1 MPNLHPRSYI
11 IRIER
16 NYSMLKKITRVGVVV
31 TTIALIASSAVTAN
45 AAVVPAAKAKVGLD
59 CSASQIGRVSKGT
72 GVNGSD
78 LTCTKV
84 TTGTFAGKNK
94 WWYAGLKPL
103 GSFEFVSS
111 SNIGGGYGTTAIALG
126 EALKKEELLK
136 DYTVT
141 YRSNAPLGLGYFADQ
156 KGRTDLGIITGFAM
170 PGGLATNGSKLDI
183 TNYKAVASFLREAEA
198 FAVPMNSKY
207 KTINDLLADIKA
219 NSKTVAVGGGNY
231 GGVDHVT
238 IATLAET
245 VGVKATDLNYI
256 PYSGGGTLVPDVIA
270 GRVAVGVSGTSE
282 FASYV
287 AAGKMRILAVTSPKP
302 LSTIKGRTLIQQGIN
317 LTFGNWRGILA
328 PADLSAADYLNF
340 VKVMDTVHSTQSW
353 KDTLV
358 AKSWIDEYR
367 SGAAFTTWLE
377 KENKAILAVLTA
389 FKLIK

>member
-1 MPNLHPRSYI
+1 MKKVIKRS
-11 IRIER
+11 
-16 NYSMLKKITRVGVVV
+16 VVAAA
-31 TTIALIASSAVTAN
+31 TLALITSGAVVAN
-45 AAVVPAAKAKVGLD
+45 AASVPAAKAQVGLD
-59 CSASQIGRVSKGT
+59 CAASQVGKVSKGT
-72 GVNGSD
+72 GVSGSD

-84 TTGTFAGKNK
+84 TTGTFAGQTK

-111 SNIGGGYGTTAIALG
+111 SAIGGGYGTTAIALG
-126 EALKKEELLK
+126 DALKKEELLK

-141 YRSNAPLGLGYFADQ
+141 YRTNAPLGLGYFADQ
-156 KGRTDLGIITGFAM
+156 KGRSDLGLITGFAM
-170 PGGLATNGSKLDI
+170 PGGLATNGSKLEI

-207 KTINDLLADIKA
+207 KTINELLSDIKA
-219 NSKTVAVGGGNY
+219 NPKTVAVGGGNY

-238 IATLAET
+238 IATLAEG
-245 VGVKATDLNYI
+245 VGVKATELNYI
-256 PYSGGGTLVPDVIA
+256 PYSGGGTLTPDVIA
-270 GRVAVGVSGTSE
+270 GRVAVGISGTSE

-302 LSTIKGRTLIQQGIN
+302 LTTIKAKTLIQQGIN

-340 VKVMDTVHSTQSW
+340 VKVMDTVHVTQSW
-353 KDTLV
+353 KDVLV

-367 SGAAFTTWLE
+367 SGPAFTTWLE
-377 KENKAILAVLTA
+377 KENKSILAVLTA